1 MARKKKSTAVRERTI
16 DDEELNRFAG
26 SSDEDE
32 EETPDITRTEDDD
45 EVRESENE
53 RSDEPKDEDEQ
64 SDENVAEEIGNDEPF
79 VTNEK
84 KDFEPAEKMS
94 SAISRILGSSAPKTS
109 TVLAK
114 TVTPLQRLQNEEKQ
128 RQKALREKR
137 NEKKERNLAAFHIP
151 MSVATTNQL
160 KEGRVSL
167 SKELAQERFH
177 RRVATR
183 GVVALFNAISQHQVP
198 SEVRQ

>member
-53 RSDEPKDEDEQ
+53 RSDELNDEDEQ